1 MSDRI
6 ERELTLPATPDEVW
20 EAVTGRRLAGGRGR
34 ADARA
39 RRRGQLRLR

>member
-20 EAVTGRRLAGGRGR
+20 EAVIGRRLAR
-34 ADARA
+34 
-39 RRRGQLRLR
+39 